1 MKKCLNIFQIMLCML
16 LIASFV
22 GCAGTKT
29 RESTGQYIDDSAITT
44 KVKAAIFADESLKTL
59 QITVVTFKGVVQLS
73 GFVDS
78 ASQVTKAG
86 KVTRNVAGVKSVK
99 NDLLVK

>member
-1 MKKCLNIFQIMLCML
+1 MKNCLKIMKIMLCML
-16 LIASFV
+16 LVASFV

-44 KVKAAIFADESLKTL
+44 KVKAAIFAEESLKTL
-59 QITVVTFKGVVQLS
+59 QITVVTFKGTVQLS

-78 ASQVTKAG
+78 SAQVSKAG
-86 KVTRNVAGVKSVK
+86 QVARNVAGVRAVK
-99 NDLLVK
+99 NDLVVK